1 MTDETQAS
9 EAGDVYTSSV
19 ILFPASSVSAT
30 EEYKLISEKEVYDLV
45 AMIIERADH
54 YNALKER
61 AVANNFYAL
70 LPLVNEMDRKFKE
83 LRKNDS

>member
-9 EAGDVYTSSV
+9 EAGNDHASCVV
-19 ILFPASSVSAT
+19 PFPAPNIGVAKEPVKT
-30 EEYKLISEKEVYDLV
+30 EQEVYDLV

-54 YNALKER
+54 YNGLKER

-70 LPLVNEMDRKFKE
+70 LPLLNEIDRKFKE
-83 LRKNDS
+83 LRSNE